1 MSSTDGGLTAPHPDY
16 PVSDELLTEL
26 DEHGVLLV
34 TYNRPGRNNGWTF
47 TMEEAYFGTLIAAAN
62 DPSVRAIVVT
72 GAGKSFCPGLDLQVL
87 ETSAKTGDS
96 GGTYRRLPMTTARL
110 IPKPVIGAINGACAG
125 IGFIQMASCD
135 VVFASSAAK
144 FTTAFARRGLPAENG
159 LSWLLPRLVGTA
171 TAMDLLLSA
180 RVVAADEAK
189 EIGLVRKVVEPH
201 ELLPTAIAY
210 ARDLAVNCSPGS
222 MATIKRQVLADWE
235 RGAEESRLRALVDMS
250 ELAQQA
256 DFLEG
261 VMSFREQRAPAF
273 RGLEAHLHIPRSI
286 NR

>member
-1 MSSTDGGLTAPHPDY
+1 MTSTDSARY
-16 PVSDELLTEL
+16 SISEELLTEL

-34 TYNRPGRNNGWTF
+34 TYNRPDRNNGWTY

-62 DPSVRAIVVT
+62 DPAVRAIVVT

-87 ETSAKTGDS
+87 ESSAKKGDS

-125 IGFIQMASCD
+125 IGFVQMASCD
-135 VVFASSAAK
+135 LVFASSAAK

-171 TAMDLLLSA
+171 VAMDLLLSA
-180 RVVAADEAK
+180 RVVPAAEAA
-189 EIGLVRKVVEPH
+189 EIGLVSKVVEPD
-201 ELLPTAIAY
+201 ELLPTALAY

-235 RGAEESRLRALVDMS
+235 RGAEESRLRALIDMS

-256 DFLEG
+256 DFREG
-261 VMSFREQRAPAF
+261 VMSFREKRAPAF
-273 RGLEAHLHIPRSI
+273 SGLDAHLHIPRSI